1 MATTGADKVRE
12 NLLRRTAAR
21 RGMTLRKSPRRD
33 TFAPDYGLWVLE
45 DTATGRAIVEGRE
58 GYCLTLDEVASH
70 LGV

>member
-1 MATTGADKVRE
+1 
-12 NLLRRTAAR
+12 
-21 RGMTLRKSPRRD
+21 MTLRKSPRRD